1 MFSKSEKFLIFLLA
15 LVQFSHI
22 VDFMIMMPLGPQ
34 LMPMFNIS
42 PQQFG
47 TLVSSYTICAG
58 VSGFL
63 ASFFVD
69 RFDRK
74 KNLLFFFTGF
84 SIGTILCGLSDSYA
98 HLIIFRSLTGTFGGV
113 LNSLCLSII
122 SDRIVYHKRATAMG
136 FLATSF
142 SIASIFGVPFS
153 LYLANHFNWHMP
165 FFFLGIVS
173 FFCTF
178 LIWKFIEPMAEH
190 LQHRKDEFKNIH
202 SFREFISYILKPLGL
217 LLRSQEQVRSLIF
230 MFFLMLG
237 HFSVVSF
244 FSPTI
249 VANTGVSNQQLPLVY
264 LVGGICSMI
273 FSPLFGRLS
282 DKYGKHQVFSIAT
295 VLSIFPIWWVTHLA
309 VNPLPVILFV
319 AGLFFILAGG
329 RMIPAQAFVSS
340 LAPVEQRGSYMSVM
354 SSVQQFSMAAGS
366 FLAGSIVIEGADGR
380 LLNYPIIGYIAMSSS
395 VFALFIAWTI
405 HSKNQ

>member
-1 MFSKSEKFLIFLLA
+1 MFSKSEKFLIFILA
-15 LVQFSHI
+15 LVQFAHI

-34 LMPMFNIS
+34 LMPLFQIT

-47 TLVSSYTICAG
+47 ALVSSYTLCAG

-74 KNLLFFFTGF
+74 KTLLFFYIGF
-84 SIGTILCGLSDSYA
+84 SFGTILCGLSDSFSQ
-98 HLIIFRSLTGTFGGV
+98 LIIFRSLTGTFGGV

-122 SDRIVYHKRATAMG
+122 SDRIAYNKRATAMG
-136 FLATSF
+136 FLATAF
-142 SIASIFGVPFS
+142 SVASIFGVPFS

-173 FFCTF
+173 FLCSL
-178 LIWKFIEPMAEH
+178 LIWKFISPMSEH
-190 LQHRKDEFKNIH
+190 LVSRKDEFKNIH
-202 SFREFISYILKPLGL
+202 TVKSFLNYIFQPLSL
-217 LLRSQEQVRSLIF
+217 LLKSREQVRSLIF

-249 VANTGVSNQQLPLVY
+249 VANTGVTNQQLPLVY
-264 LVGGICSMI
+264 LVGGVCSMF

-282 DKYGKHQVFSIAT
+282 DLYGKHQVFSIAT
-295 VLSIFPIWWVTHLA
+295 VLSIFPIWWVTHLG
-309 VNPLPVILFV
+309 VQPLAVILIV

-340 LAPVEQRGSYMSVM
+340 LAPIEQRGSYMSVM

-366 FLAGSIVIEGADGR
+366 YLAGSIVIRSSTGQ

-395 VFALFIAWTI
+395 IFALFIAWTI
-405 HSKNQ
+405 RSQNR

>member
-1 MFSKSEKFLIFLLA
+1 MFSKPEKFLIFMLA

-34 LMPMFNIS
+34 LMPLFSIS

-58 VSGFL
+58 LSGFL

-74 KNLLFFFTGF
+74 KNLLFFFVGF
-84 SIGTILCGLSDSYA
+84 SLGTILCGLSTTYA
-98 HLIIFRSLTGTFGGV
+98 SLILFRSLTGTFGGV

-122 SDRIVYHKRATAMG
+122 SDRIAYNKRATAMG

-142 SIASIFGVPFS
+142 SVASIFGVPFS

-165 FFFLGIVS
+165 FFFLGFVS
-173 FFCTF
+173 LISSV
-178 LIWKFIEPMAEH
+178 LIWKYIEPMSEH
-190 LQHRKDEFKNIH
+190 LKNNTQKLKGLT
-202 SFREFISYILKPLGL
+202 SSQTFFALLKPLSIL
-217 LLRSQEQVRSLIF
+217 LHSKDQVRSLVF

-249 VANTGVSNQQLPLVY
+249 VANTGVTNQQLPLVY
-264 LVGGICSMI
+264 LVGGICSMF

-282 DKYGKHQVFSIAT
+282 DKYGKHQIFSIST
-295 VLSIFPIWWVTHLA
+295 VLSIFPIWWVTHLG
-309 VNPLPVILFV
+309 VNHLAVILIV

-340 LAPVEQRGSYMSVM
+340 LAPNEQRGSYMSVM

-366 FLAGSIVIEGADGR
+366 YLAGSIVIEAADGR

-395 VFALFIAWTI
+395 IFALFIAWTI